1 MMRGRR
7 GRDCSLHE
15 AVCVC
20 VCVCVTQACMHEERG
35 LLIQLGAAT
44 LLLRE
49 EALSLFVCVCVG
61 PSRSSFDVMRLQ
73 AAYVSYVHGMH
84 VIETR
89 PCWILI
95 CAVLS

>member
-1 MMRGRR
+1 
-7 GRDCSLHE
+7 
-15 AVCVC
+15 
-20 VCVCVTQACMHEERG
+20 MHEERG

-49 EALSLFVCVCVG
+49 EALSLFVCVG

-89 PCWILI
+89 PCCILI
-95 CAVLS
+95 CAVLSPDSVQTGDGLLLLLLI